1 MTREMIEE
9 TYCVQE
15 LEEKKRQLKKFL
27 QCEDLTED
35 EKWELNDLLDTVNK
49 RIRLMSELLIEYPAV
64 Y

>member
-1 MTREMIEE
+1 MIEE
-9 TYCVQE
+9 TYCIQE

>member
-9 TYCVQE
+9 TYCIQE